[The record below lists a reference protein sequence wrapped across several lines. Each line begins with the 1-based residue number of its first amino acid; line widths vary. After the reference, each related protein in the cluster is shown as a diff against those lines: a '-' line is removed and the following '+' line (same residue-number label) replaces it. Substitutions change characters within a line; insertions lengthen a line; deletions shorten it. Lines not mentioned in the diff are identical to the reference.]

1 MIGLR
6 AIASYVPPRR
16 ESNLALLERFQLEQ
30 GFVRDKIGV
39 LERAR
44 RDDDEGTADM
54 AQRALEAL
62 LAKTGL
68 ARERIQAL
76 VLVTQNPD
84 QRIPH
89 ASPLV
94 HRKAGLPGCCATFDV
109 SLGCSGYVYGLSVL
123 RGFLEANGLD
133 HGVLLTCDPYSRIID
148 PADKSTLLL
157 FGDAASASLLTRDAP
172 RYAVSA
178 GVFGTQ
184 GDTGRALACDA
195 DRLEMNGRAV
205 FSFALT
211 EASRSLDRL
220 LEREG
225 LGRDDIDL
233 YAVHQG
239 SKYIVDSLQRRMGI
253 DPARMPFVAAGVGN
267 TVSSSIP
274 LLLEPV
280 LDAAAPRRIALCGFG
295 VGLSVAACLLQR
307 AEGTP

>member
-6 AIASYVPPRR
+6 AIATYLPRQR
-16 ESNLALLERFQLEQ
+16 DSNLELLERFELDEA
-30 GFVRDKIGV
+30 FLRNKIGV
-39 LERAR
+39 VERAR
-44 RDDDEGTADM
+44 RGADEDTVDM
-54 AQRALEAL
+54 AHRALEAL
-62 LAKTGL
+62 LERSGL
-68 ARERIQAL
+68 ARESIQAL

-84 QRIPH
+84 RRIPH

-94 HRKAGLPGCCATFDV
+94 HRKAGLPESCATFDL

-123 RGFLEANGLD
+123 RGFLEANGLER
-133 HGVLLTCDPYSRIID
+133 GVLLTCDPYSKIID
-148 PADKSTLLL
+148 PRDKATVLL
-157 FGDAASASLLTRDAP
+157 FGDAASATLLCRDEP
-172 RYAVSA
+172 LYAISA

-184 GDTGRALACDA
+184 GDAGRALVCDN

-211 EASRSLDRL
+211 AASQSLEQL

-225 LGRDDIDL
+225 LAREEVDL

-239 SKYIVDSLQRRMGI
+239 SKYIVDSLQRRMRI

-267 TVSSSIP
+267 AVSSSIP

-280 LDAAAPRRIALCGFG
+280 LAGAAPPRRIALCGFG
-295 VGLSVAACLLQR
+295 VGLSVASCLLQR
-307 AEGTP
+307 S